1 MARETELATSLWLPV
16 VGHFISLWFSG
27 VVMTQVTK
35 DIDLASSSRAC
46 DKERSH
52 HWTDDFTWF
61 LLPFMLRL
69 HILLP
74 RNATASETVTWGHS
88 WTLQCKSQVVWFGR
102 AKGKHSVF
110 SLTGSL
116 NLLLSKPYS
125 PTFRTTKCETI
136 HLSLEY
142 PIQILYF
149 FAWATQHPWLRH
161 VSLHSGKLVSQSQA
175 HFYKCFTWEG
185 QNQ

>member
-27 VVMTQVTK
+27 VVMTLVTK

-110 SLTGSL
+110 SPTGSL
-116 NLLLSKPYS
+116 KPPSKQALFPNFQNHKMWDHSSLTWISYSNFVFFCLSYS
-125 PTFRTTKCETI
+125 TPLTETCVSPFRKT
-136 HLSLEY
+136 
-142 PIQILYF
+142 
-149 FAWATQHPWLRH
+149 
-161 VSLHSGKLVSQSQA
+161 
-175 HFYKCFTWEG
+175 CFSEPSPFL
-185 QNQ
+185 